1 MLSVSGAPEETC
13 RGSTTSAVGQAAV
26 KELRSRHLDSS
37 PGQGL
42 SQYLVFL
49 VLFRFYSLQFEATAF
64 SLALVGLG
72 SGTV

>member
-1 MLSVSGAPEETC
+1 MLSVAGAPEETC

-37 PGQGL
+37 PGHGL

-49 VLFRFYSLQFEATAF
+49 VLFRFYL
-64 SLALVGLG
+64 L
-72 SGTV
+72 